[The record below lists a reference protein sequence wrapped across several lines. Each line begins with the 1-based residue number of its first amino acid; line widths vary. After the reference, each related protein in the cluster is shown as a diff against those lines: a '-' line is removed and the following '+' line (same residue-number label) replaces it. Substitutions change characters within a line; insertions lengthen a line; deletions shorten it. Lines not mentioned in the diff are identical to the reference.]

1 MDRSLIIL
9 ILIVAALLGL
19 LALVARMTHPKM
31 NKAHFQK
38 KWTELTSM
46 DNLTL
51 AVIKGDSLLD
61 EALRHAGMRGETMGE
76 RLNNSAGF
84 VRDINGAWSAHKLRN
99 RLVHD
104 TDAKAKDSECE
115 RALRQFKKALKDL
128 GAL

>member
-1 MDRSLIIL
+1 MDSSLAVLL
-9 ILIVAALLGL
+9 ILV
-19 LALVARMTHPKM
+19 LALVALLAVVAKLTHPKM
-31 NKAHFQK
+31 NREHFEK
-38 KWTELTSM
+38 KWKEVTKEQ
-46 DNLTL
+46 NLTL
-51 AVIKGDSLLD
+51 AVIKADSVVD
-61 EALRHAGMRGETMGE
+61 EALRHAGMKGGTMGE
-76 RLNNSAGF
+76 RLNNSRGF

>member
-1 MDRSLIIL
+1 MDRSLM
-9 ILIVAALLGL
+9 V
-19 LALVARMTHPKM
+19 LVAIVVVLLVLLTVVARHAKPKM

-38 KWTELTSM
+38 KWYELQKLG
-46 DNLTL
+46 NLTL
-51 AVIKGDSLLD
+51 AVIKADSLVD

-84 VRDINGAWSAHKLRN
+84 ITDINGTWSAHKLRN

-104 TDAKAKDSECE
+104 TDSHVKDSECQ